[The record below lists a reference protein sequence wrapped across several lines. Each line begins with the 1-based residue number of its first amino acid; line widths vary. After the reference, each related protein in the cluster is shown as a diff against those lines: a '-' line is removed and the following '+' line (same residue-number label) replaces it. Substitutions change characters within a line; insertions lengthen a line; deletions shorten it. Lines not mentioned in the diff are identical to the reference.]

1 MTYKIIA
8 VMNLI
13 SIKHDMK
20 IGVKRSKKMHQLNAK
35 NKNYK
40 NFKAHILIYVS
51 FIVFINSILR

>member
-1 MTYKIIA
+1 
-8 VMNLI
+8 
-13 SIKHDMK
+13 MK

-40 NFKAHILIYVS
+40 NFKARILIYVS

>member
-1 MTYKIIA
+1 MMYKIIVA
-8 VMNLI
+8 MSLTA
-13 SIKHDMK
+13 IKLDMK
-20 IGVKRSKKMHQLNAK
+20 IGAKRSKKMHQLNVK